1 MQNRIVIKN
10 KINNYTQ
17 INVSNLYNKFI
28 LNAKKKNQNLKINLG
43 ETELKFLK
51 NLLLA
56 TTARNIW
63 GSNIYHQIISEEDKY
78 VQKAITKLS
87 LIN

>member
-1 MQNRIVIKN
+1 MYRKQ
-10 KINNYTQ
+10 Y
-17 INVSNLYNKFI
+17 
-28 LNAKKKNQNLKINLG
+28 QNLEINLG

-78 VQKAITKLS
+78 VQIAITKLS
-87 LIN
+87 LTN